1 MRKLI
6 SMCALLTLG
15 SGMLMAQGDQP
26 ATATDTGRD
35 STVTRVVTPHHE
47 NNWGWLGLIGLVGL
61 AGLRRKH
68 VVVRD
73 FQENKPTDIR
83 RVA

>member
-6 SMCALLTLG
+6 SVGALIALS
-15 SGMLMAQGDQP
+15 SGMLVAQSDQP

-35 STVTRVVTPHHE
+35 NPGVTRIVTPHKE
-47 NNWGWLGLIGLVGL
+47 NNWGLLGLIGLVGL
-61 AGLRRKH
+61 AGLRRKPAVIEEH
-68 VVVRD
+68 RPV
-73 FQENKPTDIR
+73 DIR